1 MRTEDYQIHLSHWPF
16 SGSILV
22 WDGIS
27 CFCSQIAWTGLVSY
41 YPLVICYIAI
51 ENGHLYWIFPLKMV
65 IFHSFLYVYQGYCQW
80 SPMSVPRIWGFLQNT
95 LQFSFW
101 EYLSNMR
108 IEPKHHVSWDTQPG
122 IPGCLGLGLK
132 SSILETSSQIIFQF

>member
-1 MRTEDYQIHLSHWPF
+1 M
-16 SGSILV
+16 

-27 CFCSQIAWTGLVSY
+27 CKKLDSLNWFSVILFPMIPNECPQDLGYHPSSANRVSALWRIAAQAVS
-41 YPLVICYIAI
+41 LTKRGFRGA
-51 ENGHLYWIFPLKMV
+51 F
-65 IFHSFLYVYQGYCQW
+65 SF
-80 SPMSVPRIWGFLQNT
+80 FLQNT

-132 SSILETSSQIIFQF
+132 SSILETSSQMIFQF